1 MIGFKGAPYPGEVIL
16 YAVFFYVR
24 YGASCCDLEEIM
36 AERGVLVNQ
45 ATLNRW
51 VVRYLPLMVDEAN
64 KRKQFVAGS
73 WRVDEACIKVKS
85 Q

>member
-1 MIGFKGAPYPGEVIL
+1 MIDFNGAHYPREVIL

-24 YGASCCDLEEIM
+24 YGISYRNLEEIM
-36 AERGVLVNQ
+36 AERGVSVDH

-51 VVRYLPLMVDEAN
+51 VVRYLPLIADEAN
-64 KRKQFVAGS
+64 KRKQSVAGS
-73 WRVDEACIKVKS
+73 WRVDEAYIKVKG